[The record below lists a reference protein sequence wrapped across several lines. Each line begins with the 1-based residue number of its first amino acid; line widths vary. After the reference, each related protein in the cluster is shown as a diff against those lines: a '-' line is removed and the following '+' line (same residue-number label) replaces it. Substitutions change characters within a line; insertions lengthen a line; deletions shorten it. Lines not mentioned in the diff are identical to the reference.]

1 MLVDHTLQIRF
12 CFLKQLEIVIK
23 HGGRN
28 GVLIEGEKGRIFV
41 SRRTLDGAPVKALE
55 DNPLPEDAIQ
65 KVYKGLP
72 MEGNERKAHWAN
84 FLHCHREQVEPISD
98 VHSHMQMLNICHLAG
113 ISARFG
119 RDLKWDD
126 KAEQIVGDDQAN
138 AFLKRP
144 YREGYEI
151 KMPEMAKS

>member
-1 MLVDHTLQIRF
+1 MSTTRSRYVF
-12 CFLKQLEIVIK
+12 AFLKQLEIVIK

-41 SRRTLDGAPVKALE
+41 SRRTLDGAPVKALK

-84 FLHCHREQVEPISD
+84 FLHCHRCLLYTSPSP
-98 VHSHMQMLNICHLAG
+98 
-113 ISARFG
+113 
-119 RDLKWDD
+119 RDR
-126 KAEQIVGDDQAN
+126 G
-138 AFLKRP
+138 
-144 YREGYEI
+144 
-151 KMPEMAKS
+151 